1 MNIIFVFTFRV
12 ELFAPP
18 LTVHSIH
25 CPEMRIVLP
34 ESFSS
39 TQDLL
44 PAMKALGIS
53 PNEQEVI
60 LGISDLCEILSY
72 DCDRQ
77 LVV

>member
-1 MNIIFVFTFRV
+1 MSIVLPEAFYNI
-12 ELFAPP
+12 A
-18 LTVHSIH
+18 
-25 CPEMRIVLP
+25 LP

-60 LGISDLCEILSY
+60 ISKYDLCEILSY
-72 DCDRQ
+72 DCGHQ
-77 LVV
+77 LMVHKYI